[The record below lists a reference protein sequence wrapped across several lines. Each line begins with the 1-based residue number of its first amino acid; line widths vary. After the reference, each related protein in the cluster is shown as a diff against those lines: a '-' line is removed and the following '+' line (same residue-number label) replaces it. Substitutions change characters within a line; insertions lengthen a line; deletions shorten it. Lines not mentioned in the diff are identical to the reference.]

1 MNKINLFTL
10 TFLILVPFSIIPQ
23 TKVSSINFRSLS
35 KTSPLFLKNFLEL
48 KEGDEFDSL
57 KLVRDEQFLRNTQY
71 YKNVSCSVNT
81 SEEEA
86 AVIFFLQEKT
96 TILPI
101 VNFNY
106 IKENLLLRL
115 GITDYNFLGSWN
127 VLGGYYQYY
136 DRNSFEIFHHTPYL
150 FGTRL
155 GIRTRYANYSTIEPA
170 YFETGRSY
178 FNVDRNVYGFLFSY
192 DLSKEI
198 GRGNIII
205 LKKFTIKILKEV
217 GITLQVPNTTTD
229 RNSFL
234 NHHWQSSQ

>member
-35 KTSPLFLKNFLEL
+35 KTSPLFLKNFLEM

-136 DRNSFEIFHHTPYL
+136 DRNSSRFSEGEPFM
-150 FGTRL
+150 
-155 GIRTRYANYSTIEPA
+155 IR
-170 YFETGRSY
+170 FQG
-178 FNVDRNVYGFLFSY
+178 
-192 DLSKEI
+192 
-198 GRGNIII
+198 
-205 LKKFTIKILKEV
+205 
-217 GITLQVPNTTTD
+217 
-229 RNSFL
+229 
-234 NHHWQSSQ
+234 